1 MNNKAIGVFDSGLGG
16 LTAVKELLKVLP
28 YENIIYFGD
37 TGRVPYGDKSRQ
49 AILKYALQ
57 DIEFLKSLD
66 VKMILAACGT
76 VSSIIEES
84 DVNLEIPFTGV
95 IAPTA
100 AAAASATRNNKIG
113 IIGTAATIKSGSYKR
128 ELLKIN
134 PNLQIFEQDC
144 PLFVPLVENGF
155 IEKDN
160 KATLII
166 AEKYLS
172 ELRENKID
180 TLILGCTHYPIIS
193 EIISEVI
200 GPDVK
205 LIDSGREAALFAANA
220 LSFSENLTESK
231 SAGTCSFY
239 VSDEVNGFSKTA
251 ALFLQQDISPK
262 AKMID
267 IDRYSAVAE
276 KDKQDSVLVAI
287 DVANLSQALLP
298 VPLDMTKSG

>member
-1 MNNKAIGVFDSGLGG
+1 MNNKPIGVFDSGLGG

-37 TGRVPYGDKSRQ
+37 TGRVPYGDKSRKT
-49 AILKYALQ
+49 ILKYALQ

-76 VSSIIEES
+76 VSSILEES
-84 DVNLEIPFTGV
+84 HVNIEIPFTGV
-95 IAPTA
+95 IVPTA
-100 AAAASATRNNKIG
+100 AAAANATRNNKIG
-113 IIGTAATIKSGSYKR
+113 IIGTTATIKSGSYKR

-166 AEKYLS
+166 AEKYLAG
-172 ELRENKID
+172 LRNKKID

-193 EIISEVI
+193 EIISKVI
-200 GPDVK
+200 GPEVK
-205 LIDSGREAALFAANA
+205 LIDSGREAAIFAANA
-220 LSFSENLTESK
+220 LSFSENLTERKNSG
-231 SAGTCSFY
+231 SCVFF
-239 VSDEVNGFSKTA
+239 VSDTVNSFSKNA
-251 ALFLQQDISPK
+251 GLFLQQNVSQKVKMVDIEK
-262 AKMID
+262 
-267 IDRYSAVAE
+267 YSVPAE
-276 KDKQDSVLVAI
+276 RLI
-287 DVANLSQALLP
+287 
-298 VPLDMTKSG
+298 

>member
-1 MNNKAIGVFDSGLGG
+1 MNNKPIGVFDSGLGG

-37 TGRVPYGDKSRQ
+37 TGRVPYGDKSRKT
-49 AILKYALQ
+49 ILKYALQ

-76 VSSIIEES
+76 VSSILEES
-84 DVNLEIPFTGV
+84 NVNIEIPFTGV
-95 IAPTA
+95 IARTA
-100 AAAASATRNNKIG
+100 TAAASATRNNKIG
-113 IIGTAATIKSGSYKR
+113 IIGTTATIKSGSYKR

-166 AEKYLS
+166 AEKYLAG
-172 ELRENKID
+172 LRNKKID

-193 EIISEVI
+193 EIISKVI
-200 GPDVK
+200 GPEVK
-205 LIDSGREAALFAANA
+205 LIDSGREAAIFAANA
-220 LSFSENLTESK
+220 LSFSENLTERKNSG
-231 SAGTCSFY
+231 SCVFF
-239 VSDEVNGFSKTA
+239 VSDTVNSFSKNA
-251 ALFLQQDISPK
+251 GLFLQQNVSQKVKMVDIEKYYVP
-262 AKMID
+262 
-267 IDRYSAVAE
+267 AE
-276 KDKQDSVLVAI
+276 RLI
-287 DVANLSQALLP
+287 
-298 VPLDMTKSG
+298 

>member
-1 MNNKAIGVFDSGLGG
+1 MNNKPIGVFDSGLGG

-37 TGRVPYGDKSRQ
+37 TGRVPYGDKSRKT
-49 AILKYALQ
+49 ILKYALQ

-76 VSSIIEES
+76 VSSILEES
-84 DVNLEIPFTGV
+84 NVNIEIPFTGV

-100 AAAASATRNNKIG
+100 TAAASATRNNKIG
-113 IIGTAATIKSGSYKR
+113 IIGTTATIKSGSYKR

-166 AEKYLS
+166 AEKYLAG
-172 ELRENKID
+172 LRNKKID

-193 EIISEVI
+193 EIISKVI
-200 GPDVK
+200 GPEVK
-205 LIDSGREAALFAANA
+205 LIDSGREAAIFAANA
-220 LSFSENLTESK
+220 LSFSENLTERKNSG
-231 SAGTCSFY
+231 SCVFF
-239 VSDEVNGFSKTA
+239 VSDTVNIFSKNA
-251 ALFLQQDISPK
+251 GLFLQQNVSQKVKMVDIEK
-262 AKMID
+262 
-267 IDRYSAVAE
+267 YSVPAE
-276 KDKQDSVLVAI
+276 RLI
-287 DVANLSQALLP
+287 
-298 VPLDMTKSG
+298 

>member
-1 MNNKAIGVFDSGLGG
+1 MNNKPIGVFDSGLGG

-28 YENIIYFGD
+28 HENIVYFGD
-37 TGRVPYGDKSRQ
+37 TGRVPYGDKSHKT
-49 AILKYALQ
+49 ILKYALQ

-84 DVNLEIPFTGV
+84 NVNIEIPFTGV
-95 IAPTA
+95 VAPTA
-100 AAAASATRNNKIG
+100 NAAASATRNNKIG
-113 IIGTAATIKSGSYKR
+113 IIGTSATIKSGAYKR

-172 ELRENKID
+172 SLRNKKID

-193 EIISEVI
+193 EIIFRVI
-200 GPDVK
+200 GSEVK
-205 LIDSGREAALFAANA
+205 LIDSGKEAAIFAANA
-220 LSFSENLTESK
+220 LSFSENLADRKTS
-231 SAGTCSFY
+231 GNCTFF
-239 VSDEVNGFSKTA
+239 VSDTVNSFSKNA
-251 ALFLQQDISPK
+251 GVFLKQNVMQRVKIVDIEK
-262 AKMID
+262 
-267 IDRYSAVAE
+267 YSVSTE
-276 KDKQDSVLVAI
+276 R
-287 DVANLSQALLP
+287 LL
-298 VPLDMTKSG
+298 

>member
-1 MNNKAIGVFDSGLGG
+1 MNNKPIGVFDSGLGG

-37 TGRVPYGDKSRQ
+37 TGRVPYGDKSRKT
-49 AILKYALQ
+49 ILKYALQ

-76 VSSIIEES
+76 VSSILEES
-84 DVNLEIPFTGV
+84 NVNIEIPFTGV
-95 IAPTA
+95 ITPTA
-100 AAAASATRNNKIG
+100 TAAASATRNNKIG
-113 IIGTAATIKSGSYKR
+113 IIGTTATIKSGSYKR

-166 AEKYLS
+166 AEKYLAV
-172 ELRENKID
+172 LRNKKID

-193 EIISEVI
+193 EIISKVI
-200 GPDVK
+200 GPEVK
-205 LIDSGREAALFAANA
+205 LIDSGREAAIFAANA
-220 LSFSENLTESK
+220 LSFSENLTERKNSG
-231 SAGTCSFY
+231 SCVFF
-239 VSDEVNGFSKTA
+239 VSDTVNSFSKNA
-251 ALFLQQDISPK
+251 GLFLQQNVSQKVKMVDIEK
-262 AKMID
+262 
-267 IDRYSAVAE
+267 YSVPAE
-276 KDKQDSVLVAI
+276 RLI
-287 DVANLSQALLP
+287 
-298 VPLDMTKSG
+298 

>member
-1 MNNKAIGVFDSGLGG
+1 MNNKPIGVFASGLGG

-37 TGRVPYGDKSRQ
+37 TGRVPYGDKSRKT
-49 AILKYALQ
+49 ILKYALL

-76 VSSIIEES
+76 VSSILEES
-84 DVNLEIPFTGV
+84 NVNIEIPFTGV

-100 AAAASATRNNKIG
+100 TAAASATRNNKIG
-113 IIGTAATIKSGSYKR
+113 IIGTTATIKSGSYKR

-166 AEKYLS
+166 AEKYLAG
-172 ELRENKID
+172 LRNKKID

-193 EIISEVI
+193 DIISKVI
-200 GPDVK
+200 GPEVK
-205 LIDSGREAALFAANA
+205 LIDSGREAAIFAANA
-220 LSFSENLTESK
+220 LSFSENLTERKNSG
-231 SAGTCSFY
+231 SCVFF
-239 VSDEVNGFSKTA
+239 VSDTVNSFSKNA
-251 ALFLQQDISPK
+251 GLFLQQNVSQKVKMVDIEKYYVP
-262 AKMID
+262 
-267 IDRYSAVAE
+267 AE
-276 KDKQDSVLVAI
+276 RLI
-287 DVANLSQALLP
+287 
-298 VPLDMTKSG
+298 

>member
-28 YENIIYFGD
+28 NENIVYFGD

-49 AILKYALQ
+49 TILKYALQ

-76 VSSIIEES
+76 VSSIIDES
-84 DVNLEIPFTGV
+84 NINIEVPFTGV
-95 IAPTA
+95 VAPTA
-100 AAAASATRNNKIG
+100 IAAASATRNNKIG
-113 IIGTAATIKSGSYKR
+113 IIGTTATIKSGSYKR

-134 PNLQIFEQDC
+134 SKLQIFEQDC

-172 ELRENKID
+172 NLRDKKID

-193 EIISEVI
+193 DVITKVI
-200 GPDVK
+200 GSEVK
-205 LIDSGREAALFAANA
+205 LIDSGREAAIFAASA
-220 LSFSENLTESK
+220 LNFSESLTERKTS
-231 SAGTCSFY
+231 GTCTFY
-239 VSDEVNGFSKTA
+239 VSDTVSSFSKSA
-251 ALFLQQDISPK
+251 EFFLQQNVSQKVKMVDIEK
-262 AKMID
+262 
-267 IDRYSAVAE
+267 YSLHNEILYE
-276 KDKQDSVLVAI
+276 K
-287 DVANLSQALLP
+287 
-298 VPLDMTKSG
+298 

>member
-1 MNNKAIGVFDSGLGG
+1 MNNKPIGVFDSGLGG

-37 TGRVPYGDKSRQ
+37 TGRVPYGDKSPKT
-49 AILKYALQ
+49 ILKYALQ

-76 VSSIIEES
+76 VSSILEES
-84 DVNLEIPFTGV
+84 NVNIEIPFTGV

-100 AAAASATRNNKIG
+100 TAAASATRNNKIG
-113 IIGTAATIKSGSYKR
+113 IIGTTATIKSGSYKR

-166 AEKYLS
+166 AEKYLAG
-172 ELRENKID
+172 LRNKKID

-193 EIISEVI
+193 EIISKVI
-200 GPDVK
+200 GPEVK
-205 LIDSGREAALFAANA
+205 LIDSGREAAIFAANA
-220 LSFSENLTESK
+220 LSFSENLTERKNSG
-231 SAGTCSFY
+231 SCVFF
-239 VSDEVNGFSKTA
+239 VSDTVNSFSKNA
-251 ALFLQQDISPK
+251 GLFLQQNVSQKVKMVDIEKYYVP
-262 AKMID
+262 
-267 IDRYSAVAE
+267 AE
-276 KDKQDSVLVAI
+276 RLI
-287 DVANLSQALLP
+287 
-298 VPLDMTKSG
+298 

>member
-1 MNNKAIGVFDSGLGG
+1 MNNKPIGVFDSGLGG

-37 TGRVPYGDKSRQ
+37 TGRVPYGDKSRKT
-49 AILKYALQ
+49 ILKYALQ

-76 VSSIIEES
+76 VSSILEES
-84 DVNLEIPFTGV
+84 NVNIEIPFTGV

-100 AAAASATRNNKIG
+100 TAAASATRNNKIG
-113 IIGTAATIKSGSYKR
+113 IIGTTATIKSGSYKR

-166 AEKYLS
+166 AEKYLAG
-172 ELRENKID
+172 LRNKKID

-193 EIISEVI
+193 EIISKVI
-200 GPDVK
+200 GPEVK
-205 LIDSGREAALFAANA
+205 LIDSGREAAIFAANA
-220 LSFSENLTESK
+220 LSFSENLTERKNSG
-231 SAGTCSFY
+231 SCVFF
-239 VSDEVNGFSKTA
+239 VSDTVNSFSKNA
-251 ALFLQQDISPK
+251 GLFLQQNVSQKVKMVDIEKYYVP
-262 AKMID
+262 
-267 IDRYSAVAE
+267 AE
-276 KDKQDSVLVAI
+276 RLI
-287 DVANLSQALLP
+287 
-298 VPLDMTKSG
+298 

>member
-1 MNNKAIGVFDSGLGG
+1 MNNKPIGVFDSGLGG

-28 YENIIYFGD
+28 YENNIYFGD
-37 TGRVPYGDKSRQ
+37 TGRVPYGDKSRKT
-49 AILKYALQ
+49 ILKYALQ

-76 VSSIIEES
+76 VSSILEES
-84 DVNLEIPFTGV
+84 NVNIEIPFTGV

-100 AAAASATRNNKIG
+100 TAAASATRNNKIG
-113 IIGTAATIKSGSYKR
+113 IIGTTATIKSGSYKR

-166 AEKYLS
+166 AEKYLAG
-172 ELRENKID
+172 LRNKKID

-193 EIISEVI
+193 DIISKVI
-200 GPDVK
+200 GPEVK
-205 LIDSGREAALFAANA
+205 LIDSGREAAIFAANA
-220 LSFSENLTESK
+220 LSFSENLTERKNSG
-231 SAGTCSFY
+231 SCVFF
-239 VSDEVNGFSKTA
+239 VSDTVNSFSKNA
-251 ALFLQQDISPK
+251 GLFLQQNVSQKVKMVDIEKYYVP
-262 AKMID
+262 
-267 IDRYSAVAE
+267 AE
-276 KDKQDSVLVAI
+276 RLI
-287 DVANLSQALLP
+287 
-298 VPLDMTKSG
+298 

>member
-1 MNNKAIGVFDSGLGG
+1 MNNKPIGVFDSGLGG

-37 TGRVPYGDKSRQ
+37 TGRVPYGDKSRKT
-49 AILKYALQ
+49 ILKYALQ

-76 VSSIIEES
+76 VSSILEES
-84 DVNLEIPFTGV
+84 NVNIEIPFTGV

-100 AAAASATRNNKIG
+100 TAAASATRNNKIG
-113 IIGTAATIKSGSYKR
+113 IIGTTATIKSGSYKR

-166 AEKYLS
+166 AEKYLAG
-172 ELRENKID
+172 LRNKKID

-193 EIISEVI
+193 DFISKVI
-200 GPDVK
+200 GPEVK
-205 LIDSGREAALFAANA
+205 LIDSGREAAIFAANA
-220 LSFSENLTESK
+220 LSFSENLTERKNSG
-231 SAGTCSFY
+231 SCVFF
-239 VSDEVNGFSKTA
+239 VSDTVNSFS
-251 ALFLQQDISPK
+251 
-262 AKMID
+262 
-267 IDRYSAVAE
+267 
-276 KDKQDSVLVAI
+276 
-287 DVANLSQALLP
+287 
-298 VPLDMTKSG
+298 

>member
-1 MNNKAIGVFDSGLGG
+1 MNNKSIGVFDSGLGG

-37 TGRVPYGDKSRQ
+37 TGRVPYGDKSRKT
-49 AILKYALQ
+49 ILKYALQ

-84 DVNLEIPFTGV
+84 NVNIEVPFTGV

-113 IIGTAATIKSGSYKR
+113 IIGTTATIKSGSYRR
-128 ELLKIN
+128 ELQKIN
-134 PNLQIFEQDC
+134 PNLQTFEQDC

-172 ELRENKID
+172 GLREKKID

-193 EIISEVI
+193 EIISTVI
-200 GPDVK
+200 GPEVK
-205 LIDSGREAALFAANA
+205 LIDPGREAALFAANA
-220 LSFSENLTESK
+220 LNFSESLSEHKNS
-231 SAGTCSFY
+231 GTCTFY
-239 VSDEVNGFSKTA
+239 VSDTVNSFSRIA
-251 ALFLQQDISPK
+251 SIFLQKDVAPK
-262 AKMID
+262 VKTID
-267 IDRYSAVAE
+267 IE
-276 KDKQDSVLVAI
+276 KYA
-287 DVANLSQALLP
+287 LSTEK
-298 VPLDMTKSG
+298 VI

>member
-1 MNNKAIGVFDSGLGG
+1 MNNKPIGVFDSGLGG

-37 TGRVPYGDKSRQ
+37 TGRVPYGDKSRKT
-49 AILKYALQ
+49 ILKYALQ

-76 VSSIIEES
+76 VSSILEES
-84 DVNLEIPFTGV
+84 HVNIEIPFTGV
-95 IAPTA
+95 IVPTA
-100 AAAASATRNNKIG
+100 AAAANATRNNKIG
-113 IIGTAATIKSGSYKR
+113 IIGTTATIKSGSYKR

-166 AEKYLS
+166 AEKYLAG
-172 ELRENKID
+172 LRNKKID

-193 EIISEVI
+193 EIISKVI
-200 GPDVK
+200 GPEVK
-205 LIDSGREAALFAANA
+205 LIDSGREAAIFAANA
-220 LSFSENLTESK
+220 LSFSENLSEKIPVLAYFSSVIPLIVFLKTQDYFCSK
-231 SAGTCSFY
+231 MFLKRSKWSILKSITC
-239 VSDEVNGFSKTA
+239 
-251 ALFLQQDISPK
+251 
-262 AKMID
+262 
-267 IDRYSAVAE
+267 
-276 KDKQDSVLVAI
+276 
-287 DVANLSQALLP
+287 LL
-298 VPLDMTKSG
+298 KG

>member
-1 MNNKAIGVFDSGLGG
+1 MNNKPIGVFDSGLGG

-37 TGRVPYGDKSRQ
+37 TGRVPYGDKSRKT
-49 AILKYALQ
+49 ILKYALQ

-76 VSSIIEES
+76 VSSILEES
-84 DVNLEIPFTGV
+84 NVNIEIPFTGV

-100 AAAASATRNNKIG
+100 TAAASATRNNKIG
-113 IIGTAATIKSGSYKR
+113 IIGTTATIKSGSYKR

-166 AEKYLS
+166 AEKYLAG
-172 ELRENKID
+172 LRNKKID

-193 EIISEVI
+193 DIISKVI
-200 GPDVK
+200 GPEVK
-205 LIDSGREAALFAANA
+205 LIDSGREAAIFAANA
-220 LSFSENLTESK
+220 LSFSENLTERKNSG
-231 SAGTCSFY
+231 SCVFF
-239 VSDEVNGFSKTA
+239 VSDTVNSFSKNA
-251 ALFLQQDISPK
+251 GLFLQQNVSQKVKMVDIEKYYVP
-262 AKMID
+262 
-267 IDRYSAVAE
+267 AE
-276 KDKQDSVLVAI
+276 RLI
-287 DVANLSQALLP
+287 
-298 VPLDMTKSG
+298 

>member
-1 MNNKAIGVFDSGLGG
+1 MNNKPIGVFDSGLGG

-37 TGRVPYGDKSRQ
+37 TGRVPYGDKSRKT
-49 AILKYALQ
+49 ILKYALQ

-76 VSSIIEES
+76 VSSILEERN
-84 DVNLEIPFTGV
+84 VNIEIPFTGV

-100 AAAASATRNNKIG
+100 TAAASATRNNKIG
-113 IIGTAATIKSGSYKR
+113 IIGTTATIKSGSYKR

-166 AEKYLS
+166 AEKYLAG
-172 ELRENKID
+172 LRNKKID

-193 EIISEVI
+193 DIISKVI
-200 GPDVK
+200 GPEVK
-205 LIDSGREAALFAANA
+205 LIDSGREAAIFAANA
-220 LSFSENLTESK
+220 LSFSENLTERKNSG
-231 SAGTCSFY
+231 SCVFF
-239 VSDEVNGFSKTA
+239 VSDTVNSFSKNA
-251 ALFLQQDISPK
+251 GLFLQQNVSQKVKMVDIEKYYVP
-262 AKMID
+262 
-267 IDRYSAVAE
+267 AE
-276 KDKQDSVLVAI
+276 RLI
-287 DVANLSQALLP
+287 
-298 VPLDMTKSG
+298 

>member
-1 MNNKAIGVFDSGLGG
+1 MNNKPIGVFDSGLGG

-37 TGRVPYGDKSRQ
+37 TGRVPYGDKSRKT
-49 AILKYALQ
+49 ILKYALQ

-76 VSSIIEES
+76 VSSILEES
-84 DVNLEIPFTGV
+84 HVNIEIAFTGV
-95 IAPTA
+95 IVPTA
-100 AAAASATRNNKIG
+100 AAAANATRNNKIG
-113 IIGTAATIKSGSYKR
+113 IIGTTATIKSGSYKR

-166 AEKYLS
+166 AEKYLAG
-172 ELRENKID
+172 LRNKKID

-193 EIISEVI
+193 EIISKVI
-200 GPDVK
+200 GPEVK
-205 LIDSGREAALFAANA
+205 LIDSGREAAIFAANA
-220 LSFSENLTESK
+220 LSFSENLTERKNSG
-231 SAGTCSFY
+231 SCVFF
-239 VSDEVNGFSKTA
+239 VSDTVNSFSKNA
-251 ALFLQQDISPK
+251 GLFLQQNVSQKVKMVDIEKYYVP
-262 AKMID
+262 
-267 IDRYSAVAE
+267 AE
-276 KDKQDSVLVAI
+276 RLI
-287 DVANLSQALLP
+287 
-298 VPLDMTKSG
+298 

>member
-1 MNNKAIGVFDSGLGG
+1 MNNKPIGVFDSGLGG

-37 TGRVPYGDKSRQ
+37 TGRVPYGDKSRKT
-49 AILKYALQ
+49 ILKYALQ

-76 VSSIIEES
+76 VSSILEES
-84 DVNLEIPFTGV
+84 NVNIEIPFTGV

-100 AAAASATRNNKIG
+100 TAAASATRNNKIG
-113 IIGTAATIKSGSYKR
+113 IIGTTATIKSCSYKR

-166 AEKYLS
+166 AEKYLAG
-172 ELRENKID
+172 LRNKKID

-193 EIISEVI
+193 EIISKVI
-200 GPDVK
+200 GPEVK
-205 LIDSGREAALFAANA
+205 LIDSGREAAIFAANA
-220 LSFSENLTESK
+220 LSFSENLTERKNSG
-231 SAGTCSFY
+231 SCVFF
-239 VSDEVNGFSKTA
+239 VSDTVNSFSKNA
-251 ALFLQQDISPK
+251 GLFLQQNVSQKVKMVDIEK
-262 AKMID
+262 
-267 IDRYSAVAE
+267 YSVPAE
-276 KDKQDSVLVAI
+276 RLI
-287 DVANLSQALLP
+287 
-298 VPLDMTKSG
+298 

>member
-1 MNNKAIGVFDSGLGG
+1 MNNKPIGVFDSGLGG

-37 TGRVPYGDKSRQ
+37 TGRVPYGDKSRKT
-49 AILKYALQ
+49 ILKYALQ

-76 VSSIIEES
+76 VSSILGES
-84 DVNLEIPFTGV
+84 NVNIEIPFTGV

-100 AAAASATRNNKIG
+100 TAAASATRNNKIG
-113 IIGTAATIKSGSYKR
+113 IIGTTATIKSGSYKR

-166 AEKYLS
+166 AEKYLAG
-172 ELRENKID
+172 LRNKKID

-193 EIISEVI
+193 EIISKVI
-200 GPDVK
+200 GPEVK
-205 LIDSGREAALFAANA
+205 LIDSGREAAIFAANA
-220 LSFSENLTESK
+220 LSFSENLTERKNSG
-231 SAGTCSFY
+231 SCVFF
-239 VSDEVNGFSKTA
+239 VSDTVNSFSKNA
-251 ALFLQQDISPK
+251 GLFLQQNVSQKVKMVDIEK
-262 AKMID
+262 
-267 IDRYSAVAE
+267 YSVPAE
-276 KDKQDSVLVAI
+276 RLI
-287 DVANLSQALLP
+287 
-298 VPLDMTKSG
+298 

>member
-1 MNNKAIGVFDSGLGG
+1 MNNKPIGVFDSGLGG

-37 TGRVPYGDKSRQ
+37 TGRVPYGDKSRKT
-49 AILKYALQ
+49 ILKYALQ

-76 VSSIIEES
+76 VSSILEES
-84 DVNLEIPFTGV
+84 NVNIEIPFTGV

-100 AAAASATRNNKIG
+100 TAAASATRNNKIG
-113 IIGTAATIKSGSYKR
+113 IIGTTATIKSGSYKR

-166 AEKYLS
+166 AEKYLAG
-172 ELRENKID
+172 LRNKKID

-193 EIISEVI
+193 DIISKVI
-200 GPDVK
+200 GPEVK
-205 LIDSGREAALFAANA
+205 LIDSGREAAIFAANA
-220 LSFSENLTESK
+220 LSFSENLTERKNSG
-231 SAGTCSFY
+231 SCVFF
-239 VSDEVNGFSKTA
+239 VSDTVNSFSKNA
-251 ALFLQQDISPK
+251 GLFLQQNVSQKVKMVDIEK
-262 AKMID
+262 
-267 IDRYSAVAE
+267 YSVPAE
-276 KDKQDSVLVAI
+276 RLI
-287 DVANLSQALLP
+287 
-298 VPLDMTKSG
+298 

>member
-1 MNNKAIGVFDSGLGG
+1 MNNKPIGVFDSGLGG

-37 TGRVPYGDKSRQ
+37 TGRFPYGDKSRKT
-49 AILKYALQ
+49 ILKYALQ

-76 VSSIIEES
+76 VSSILEES
-84 DVNLEIPFTGV
+84 NVNIEIPFTGV

-100 AAAASATRNNKIG
+100 TAAASATRNNKIG
-113 IIGTAATIKSGSYKR
+113 IIGTTATIKSGSYKR

-166 AEKYLS
+166 AEKYLAG
-172 ELRENKID
+172 LRNKKID

-193 EIISEVI
+193 DIISKVI
-200 GPDVK
+200 GPEVK
-205 LIDSGREAALFAANA
+205 LIDSGREAAIFAANA
-220 LSFSENLTESK
+220 LSFSENLTERKNSG
-231 SAGTCSFY
+231 SCVFF
-239 VSDEVNGFSKTA
+239 VSDTVNSFSKNA
-251 ALFLQQDISPK
+251 GLFLQQNVSQKVKMVDIEKYYVP
-262 AKMID
+262 
-267 IDRYSAVAE
+267 AE
-276 KDKQDSVLVAI
+276 RLI
-287 DVANLSQALLP
+287 
-298 VPLDMTKSG
+298 

>member
-1 MNNKAIGVFDSGLGG
+1 MNNKPIGVFDSGLGG

-37 TGRVPYGDKSRQ
+37 TGRVPYGDKSRKT
-49 AILKYALQ
+49 ILKYALQ

-76 VSSIIEES
+76 VSSILEES
-84 DVNLEIPFTGV
+84 NVNIEIPFTGV

-100 AAAASATRNNKIG
+100 TAAASATRNNKIG
-113 IIGTAATIKSGSYKR
+113 IIGTTATIKSGSYKR

-166 AEKYLS
+166 AEKYLAG
-172 ELRENKID
+172 LRNKKID

-193 EIISEVI
+193 DIISKVI
-200 GPDVK
+200 GPEVK
-205 LIDSGREAALFAANA
+205 LIDSGREAAIFAANA
-220 LSFSENLTESK
+220 LSFSENLTERKNSG
-231 SAGTCSFY
+231 SSVFF
-239 VSDEVNGFSKTA
+239 VSDTVNSFSKNA
-251 ALFLQQDISPK
+251 GLFLQQNVSQKVKMVDIEKYYVP
-262 AKMID
+262 
-267 IDRYSAVAE
+267 AE
-276 KDKQDSVLVAI
+276 RLI
-287 DVANLSQALLP
+287 
-298 VPLDMTKSG
+298 

>member
-1 MNNKAIGVFDSGLGG
+1 MNNKPIGVFDSGLGG

-37 TGRVPYGDKSRQ
+37 TGRVPYGDKSRKT
-49 AILKYALQ
+49 ILKYALQ

-76 VSSIIEES
+76 VSSILEES
-84 DVNLEIPFTGV
+84 NVNIEIPFTGV

-100 AAAASATRNNKIG
+100 TAAASATRNNKIG
-113 IIGTAATIKSGSYKR
+113 IIGTTATIKSGSYKR

-166 AEKYLS
+166 AEKYLAG
-172 ELRENKID
+172 LRNKKID

-193 EIISEVI
+193 EIISKVI
-200 GPDVK
+200 GPEVK
-205 LIDSGREAALFAANA
+205 LIDSGREAAIFAANA
-220 LSFSENLTESK
+220 LSFSENLTERKNSG
-231 SAGTCSFY
+231 SCVFF
-239 VSDEVNGFSKTA
+239 VSDTVNSFSKNA
-251 ALFLQQDISPK
+251 GLFLPQNVSQKVKMVDIEKYYVP
-262 AKMID
+262 
-267 IDRYSAVAE
+267 AE
-276 KDKQDSVLVAI
+276 RLI
-287 DVANLSQALLP
+287 
-298 VPLDMTKSG
+298 

>member
-1 MNNKAIGVFDSGLGG
+1 MNNKPIGVFDSGLGG

-37 TGRVPYGDKSRQ
+37 TGRVPYGDKSRKT
-49 AILKYALQ
+49 ILKYALQ

-76 VSSIIEES
+76 VSSILEES
-84 DVNLEIPFTGV
+84 NVNIEIPFTGV

-100 AAAASATRNNKIG
+100 TAAASATRNNKIG
-113 IIGTAATIKSGSYKR
+113 IIGTTATIKSGSYKR

-166 AEKYLS
+166 AEKYLAGF
-172 ELRENKID
+172 RNKKID

-193 EIISEVI
+193 EIISKVI
-200 GPDVK
+200 GPEVK
-205 LIDSGREAALFAANA
+205 LIDSGREAAIFAANA
-220 LSFSENLTESK
+220 LSFSENLTERKNSG
-231 SAGTCSFY
+231 SCVFF
-239 VSDEVNGFSKTA
+239 VSDTVNSFSKNA
-251 ALFLQQDISPK
+251 GLFLQQNVSQKVKMVDIEK
-262 AKMID
+262 
-267 IDRYSAVAE
+267 YSVPAE
-276 KDKQDSVLVAI
+276 RLI
-287 DVANLSQALLP
+287 
-298 VPLDMTKSG
+298 